1 MLAAAVGR
9 LTKAEENGRLTL
21 ADAAGFRTW
30 CNASTQAEALARIHP
45 DAIPGPGSAREFTL
59 EELRDARPYA
69 ILNLDPESGYV
80 REAHARES
88 DGTYNTRDSGRIEIR
103 FEQDVPRKRA
113 HDLQGLF
120 RDVKNS
126 MGQIID
132 DMVGL
137 AGKAI
142 YLNVVRYDVSGP
154 WRSAITLHE
163 TQGDVV
169 MFKFVLTWGQLS

>member
-1 MLAAAVGR
+1 MLATPVGR
-9 LTKAEENGRLTL
+9 LTIAEENGRLML
-21 ADAAGFRTW
+21 ADAAAFRTW

-59 EELRDARPYA
+59 EELRAARPYA
-69 ILNLDPESGYV
+69 ILNIDPEGGYV

-88 DGTYNTRDSGRIEIR
+88 DGTYNTEDSGRVDIR
-103 FEQDVPRKRA
+103 FEQDVPPKRA

-132 DMVGL
+132 DMIGL
-137 AGKAI
+137 AGRAV
-142 YLNVVRYDVSGP
+142 YLNVIHYVAFGP
-154 WRSAITLHE
+154 YRSQVNMHE
-163 TQGDVV
+163 TQGDVI
-169 MFKFVLTWGQLS
+169 MFRFVLTWGRLS